1 MADGDRRQHRF
12 AYDSAQEGD
21 GFKPSV
27 PARKS
32 RFLLWKANC
41 GTNAGSQSEREML
54 FGYARVS
61 TDDRN
66 SPWLFQ
72 IVAPRRADPRRL
84 GHGRRDPV
92 K

>member
-1 MADGDRRQHRF
+1 
-12 AYDSAQEGD
+12 
-21 GFKPSV
+21 
-27 PARKS
+27 
-32 RFLLWKANC
+32 
-41 GTNAGSQSEREML
+41 ML

-72 IVAPRRADPRRL
+72 IVAPRRADSRRL
-84 GHGRRDPV
+84 GYGRRDPV